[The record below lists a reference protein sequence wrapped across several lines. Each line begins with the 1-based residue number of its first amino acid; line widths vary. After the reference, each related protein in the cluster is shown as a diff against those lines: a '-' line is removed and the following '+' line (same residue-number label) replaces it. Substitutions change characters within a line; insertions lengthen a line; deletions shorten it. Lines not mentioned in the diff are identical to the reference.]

1 MSDKSKTSTIA
12 FRIDEETKI
21 KLQHAA
27 VDDRRS
33 LSQYI
38 LVVLTDHLKTLEAE
52 GQDQDAI

>member
-21 KLQHAA
+21 NLQHAA

-38 LVVLTDHLKTLEAE
+38 LVVLTDHLKTLESE
-52 GQDQDAI
+52 RQDQDVI